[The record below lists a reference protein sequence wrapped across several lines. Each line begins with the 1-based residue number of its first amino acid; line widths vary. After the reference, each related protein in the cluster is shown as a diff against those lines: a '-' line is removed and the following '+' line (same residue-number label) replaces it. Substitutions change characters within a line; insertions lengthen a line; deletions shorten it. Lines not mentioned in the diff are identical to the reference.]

1 MKKLLTA
8 TLATAFVIGLSGCKS
23 TPKTDSASDT
33 GTSRANESTL
43 EHIGK
48 DVHTV
53 GKGALDTVG
62 AGVEAVG
69 KAGAAGIDTFKSDK
83 DKKSDHPDHPK
94 KIDKKSDHPD
104 HPDHPKKDKKSDHPD
119 HPDHPDS

>member
-1 MKKLLTA
+1 MNKLLTA

-23 TPKTDSASDT
+23 TPKADSANDT

-48 DVHTV
+48 DAHTV

-69 KAGAAGIDTFKSDK
+69 KAGSAVIDTFKSDK

-94 KIDKKSDHPD
+94 KNKGNSDHPD
-104 HPDHPKKDKKSDHPD
+104 HPGS
-119 HPDHPDS
+119 

>member
-1 MKKLLTA
+1 MLKLLTA
-8 TLATAFVIGLSGCKS
+8 TLAITLVVGLTGCKS
-23 TPKTDSASDT
+23 TPKADSANST

-48 DVHTV
+48 DAHTV

-69 KAGAAGIDTFKSDK
+69 KAGAAVIDTFKTK

-94 KIDKKSDHPD
+94 KKD
-104 HPDHPKKDKKSDHPD
+104 HPDHPKKKD

>member
-1 MKKLLTA
+1 MLKLLTA
-8 TLATAFVIGLSGCKS
+8 TLAITLVVGLTGCKS
-23 TPKTDSASDT
+23 TPKADSANST

-48 DVHTV
+48 DAHTV

-69 KAGAAGIDTFKSDK
+69 KAGGAVIDTFKSK

-94 KIDKKSDHPD
+94 KKDQPD
-104 HPDHPKKDKKSDHPD
+104 HPDHPGS
-119 HPDHPDS
+119 

>member
-48 DVHTV
+48 DAHTV
-53 GKGALDTVG
+53 GKGALDAVG
-62 AGVEAVG
+62 TGVEAVG
-69 KAGAAGIDTFKSDK
+69 NAGAAVIDTFKGDK
-83 DKKSDHPDHPK
+83 DKKSAHPDHPK
-94 KIDKKSDHPD
+94 KDKKSD

-119 HPDHPDS
+119 HPGS